1 MITICGTVSL
11 IGVSW
16 GGVVSILMAQM
27 LEAENIPV
35 SLSLLEGT
43 PHVIQDWTRSLMQ
56 YGSINAKLVS
66 NYFKIDNEVKIKLI
80 FIVNKYK
87 TLCNLGK
94 YLGC

>member
-1 MITICGTVSL
+1 MITKCGTISL

-16 GGVVSILMAQM
+16 GGVVAILMAQM

-43 PHVIQDWTRSLMQ
+43 PYVIQEWTRSLMQ

-66 NYFKIDNEVKIKLI
+66 NYFQIENEVKIIDFFVIK
-80 FIVNKYK
+80 
-87 TLCNLGK
+87 
-94 YLGC
+94 